1 MEQLAPRRNLRDEL
15 KDRGVRMTHQREI
28 VLDLIQSSERHL
40 DAESLWKL
48 AARKDPRINLATI
61 YRTLTLLKRFGLV
74 DELDLMH
81 IEGEKHYYEVTRLR
95 SHIHLACFRCGE
107 IQEFQTPLF
116 AKLSKQAEE
125 ECSFSIKTG
134 RLEFGGL
141 CSKCRQKEQKEQPAA
156 D

>member
-1 MEQLAPRRNLRDEL
+1 MFMVTHDVDEAIL
-15 KDRGVRMTHQREI
+15 LSDRIALMTNSPEAR
-28 VLDLIQSSERHL
+28 L
-40 DAESLWKL
+40 AESFAVNLPG
-48 AARKDPRINLATI
+48 PRTREAMIDT
-61 YRTLTLLKRFGLV
+61 
-74 DELDLMH
+74 DE
-81 IEGEKHYYEVTRLR
+81 YTRLR